1 MTLYSNFIGVQG
13 YASTTGK
20 RVCFTSPQLFLG
32 LVYSTLEVN
41 LVLIFRVI
49 GGEKDMDTKKVRPS
63 FGCLARH
70 CVAKI

>member
-1 MTLYSNFIGVQG
+1 MTLLSFFIGWQG
-13 YASTTGK
+13 YSFTTK
-20 RVCFTSPQLFLG
+20 EMVCFTFSLLFLG

-41 LVLIFRVI
+41 LALIFRVI
-49 GGEKDMDTKKVRPS
+49 GREKDMDTKKVRPS